1 MYELEVVIVNVGMH
15 RKGEKKI
22 SKVKKIS
29 KLSFHDLLRSKL
41 YFRSY

>member
-29 KLSFHDLLRSKL
+29 KLVVNIISKIKIL
-41 YFRSY
+41 I